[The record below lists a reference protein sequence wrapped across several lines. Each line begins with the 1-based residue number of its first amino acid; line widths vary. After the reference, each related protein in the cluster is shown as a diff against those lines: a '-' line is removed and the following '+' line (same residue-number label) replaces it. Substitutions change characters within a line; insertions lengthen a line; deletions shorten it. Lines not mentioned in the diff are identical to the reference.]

1 MWQPGRVQTL
11 SEKTLAAIGRLTVA
25 ATDLEYLLAWV
36 GADRAGGDAAAVFA
50 RPGEALAAARGS
62 VEFAA
67 PDFREEL
74 SVAVE
79 ASGTQLALAQS
90 AVRRLWRDDAPTDP
104 AVFDDIVAR
113 LLRCRELLQDS
124 VEAHLSA
131 AERAGSPPS

>member
-36 GADRAGGDAAAVFA
+36 GAERAGGDAAAVFA
-50 RPGEALAAARGS
+50 QPGEALVAARGS

-74 SVAVE
+74 VTMVE
-79 ASGTQLALAQS
+79 GAGTQLAVAHS

-104 AVFDDIVAR
+104 AVFDDIAVR
-113 LLRCRELLQDS
+113 LLKIRGLLQRS
-124 VEAHLSA
+124 VEAHLGA
-131 AERAGSPPS
+131 P